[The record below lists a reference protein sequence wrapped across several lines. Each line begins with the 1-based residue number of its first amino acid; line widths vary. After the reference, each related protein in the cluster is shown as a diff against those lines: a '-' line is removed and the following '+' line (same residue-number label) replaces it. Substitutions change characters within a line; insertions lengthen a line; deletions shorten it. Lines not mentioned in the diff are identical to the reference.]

1 MLFPRFLVWFQIWHA
16 AILPAAA
23 LPEAGSILA

>member
-1 MLFPRFLVWFQIWHA
+1 MKSVSSRIALIVAVLLVAA

-23 LPEAGSILA
+23 LSDD